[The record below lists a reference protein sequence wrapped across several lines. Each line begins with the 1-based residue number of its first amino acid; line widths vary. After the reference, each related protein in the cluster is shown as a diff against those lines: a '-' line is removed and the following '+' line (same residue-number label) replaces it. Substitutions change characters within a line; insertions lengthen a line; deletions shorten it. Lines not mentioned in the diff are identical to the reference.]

1 MPPVQTANR
10 NLNFRITD
18 DEYNYLNFKAFQSGL
33 TLTEYIKS
41 RILESDFVGQTSRPK
56 ARPNTRDDR
65 DENGFLKNVPNVW

>member
-1 MPPVQTANR
+1 MAPVQTANR

-41 RILESDFVGQTSRPK
+41 RILESDFMGQTSRPK
-56 ARPNTRDDR
+56 ARANTRDNKR
-65 DENGFLKNVPNVW
+65 KQHRINR